1 MTLAET
7 KLKGAY
13 VVENERF
20 ADQRGFF
27 SRLWSTT
34 EFAAQGLYPNIA
46 EINLSFNLKQ
56 GTLRGMHFQIAP
68 YAQEKL
74 VRCTRGSIY
83 DVIIDLRPE
92 SPTFKDWVAVE
103 LSAENYRQFYI
114 PAGFAHGFQTLTDN
128 AEVLYLMSS
137 PFVPESARGVRWNDP
152 AFKIDWPPA
161 DRTIIAR
168 DNSYPDF
175 TQ

>member
-1 MTLAET
+1 
-7 KLKGAY
+7 
-13 VVENERF
+13 
-20 ADQRGFF
+20 
-27 SRLWSTT
+27 
-34 EFAAQGLYPNIA
+34 
-46 EINLSFNLKQ
+46 
-56 GTLRGMHFQIAP
+56 MHFQIAP
-68 YAQEKL
+68 YTQEKL
-74 VRCTRGSIY
+74 VSCTRGKIY

-92 SPTFKDWVAVE
+92 SSTFKDWVAVE
-103 LSAENYRQFYI
+103 LSAENYRQLYI

-128 AEVLYLMSS
+128 SEVLYLMSS

-168 DNSYPDF
+168 DDSYPDF

>member
-74 VRCTRGSIY
+74 VRCTRGS
-83 DVIIDLRPE
+83 
-92 SPTFKDWVAVE
+92 
-103 LSAENYRQFYI
+103 
-114 PAGFAHGFQTLTDN
+114 
-128 AEVLYLMSS
+128 
-137 PFVPESARGVRWNDP
+137 
-152 AFKIDWPPA
+152 
-161 DRTIIAR
+161 
-168 DNSYPDF
+168 
-175 TQ
+175 